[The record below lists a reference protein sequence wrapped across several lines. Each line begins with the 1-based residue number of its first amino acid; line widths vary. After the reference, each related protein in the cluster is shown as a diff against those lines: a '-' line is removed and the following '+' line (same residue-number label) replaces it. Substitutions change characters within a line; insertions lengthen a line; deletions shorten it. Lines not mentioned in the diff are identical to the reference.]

1 MRAGSTSPAPV
12 AWTSVFLD
20 PSAFTTLPAVVIM
33 ADFTM
38 AGDQDGFLPRSSA
51 PKPATCGAAMDVPD
65 MKPKFAPPE
74 PIGETPA
81 RTATPGADT
90 SGFSR
95 SDAVASSGPREEKP
109 AICGWAS
116 SGRPV
121 VSLFTRETLMPGL
134 AVTLSWMVGTECWS
148 VSREELLRFTR
159 IMPTPPPRATSALLA
174 TRSTTPRSQTTTL
187 PATFAGSSVP
197 GPQSAGDDGG
207 FAAAALAASTTP
219 ASLTSRFMM
228 LAPRNLVPSANSTVP
243 WSSWEK
249 LLAATVVTQGAPWL
263 TVLAVGPEL
272 PAEAATKMPVDAA
285 FRKATETGSM
295 TEVAEPEIE

>member
-81 RTATPGADT
+81 RTATPGAET
-90 SGFSR
+90 SGFRR
-95 SDAVASSGPREEKP
+95 SDAVASGGPREEKP

-121 VSLFTRETLMPGL
+121 VSLFTRETLMPAL
-134 AVTLSWMVGTECWS
+134 AVTLSFMVWVAGGLTWMVGTECWS
-148 VSREELLRFTR
+148 VSREELLRLTR
-159 IMPTPPPRATSALLA
+159 IMPTPPPRLTSALLA

-187 PATFAGSSVP
+187 PAILAGSSDPSPHRAGLVLP
-197 GPQSAGDDGG
+197 GAPT
-207 FAAAALAASTTP
+207 LAARTTP
-219 ASLTSRFMM
+219 ALETWLFMM
-228 LAPRNLVPSANSTVP
+228 LAPRYLLPSENSTVP
-243 WSSWEK
+243 CSSCEK
-249 LLAATVVTQGAPWL
+249 LLAATVVSQGAPWL
-263 TVLAVGPEL
+263 TVLASGREL
-272 PAEAATKMPVDAA
+272 PAETATK
-285 FRKATETGSM
+285 
-295 TEVAEPEIE
+295 